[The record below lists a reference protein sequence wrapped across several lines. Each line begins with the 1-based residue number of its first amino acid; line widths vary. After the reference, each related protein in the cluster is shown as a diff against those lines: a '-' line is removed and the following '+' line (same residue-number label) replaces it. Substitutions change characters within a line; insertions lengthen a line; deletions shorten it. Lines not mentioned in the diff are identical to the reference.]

1 MGNYH
6 EVRSGVEIP
15 QRRHPLDARN
25 RGCIRQ
31 IDQDAT
37 LGRNGG
43 KQLATVTAEIDR
55 TGHSAAEPAVTK
67 EACCKLD
74 AIVDGV

>member
-1 MGNYH
+1 MSNYH
-6 EVRSGVEIP
+6 EVRNGVEIS
-15 QRRHPLDARN
+15 QRRHPLDTRN

-31 IDQDAT
+31 VDQDAT

-55 TGHSAAEPAVTK
+55 TGHSAAEPAVTQ
-67 EACCKLD
+67 ESCCKPN